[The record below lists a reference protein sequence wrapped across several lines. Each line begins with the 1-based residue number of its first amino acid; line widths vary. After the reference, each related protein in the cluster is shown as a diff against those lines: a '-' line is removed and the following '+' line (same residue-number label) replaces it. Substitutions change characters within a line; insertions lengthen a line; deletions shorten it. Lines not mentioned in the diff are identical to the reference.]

1 MSPTASTGFRFKSP
15 GAAWGY
21 RVSTLSW
28 GLWVAFVL
36 WPQSRIPVLLALVIG
51 TIANQVLFY
60 RAARLG
66 GTESPWMWFNGFATR
81 AGRGCWNAAGE
92 RLSGNQPPPPR
103 AGDLTASTPGASDSE
118 PVRAATNRPSS
129 VAATAFIGLAI
140 FLLAVLGALALVTV
154 AGHTVTTVNVAD
166 LPSGTPWQ
174 ALYRADG
181 SLGSPTA
188 NCPSL
193 ISWVGGER
201 PAYCAGEA
209 STEAEI
215 LVLIA
220 VLSGGIAFGLRI
232 LIRRRPG
239 PRRS

>member
-1 MSPTASTGFRFKSP
+1 MSATASTGFRFNSP

-21 RVSTLSW
+21 RLSTLSW
-28 GLWVAFVL
+28 GLWVALAV
-36 WPQSRIPVLLALVIG
+36 WPPFRIPVLLALVIG
-51 TIANQVLFY
+51 AIANQVLFY

-66 GTESPWMWFNGFATR
+66 GTESPSMIFNGFATR

-92 RLSGNQPPPPR
+92 LLNGNQPPPPR
-103 AGDLTASTPGASDSE
+103 AGDLTASTPRASASE
-118 PVRAATNRPSS
+118 LVRAANNRSS
-129 VAATAFIGLAI
+129 RVAPTAFIGLAI

-166 LPSGTPWQ
+166 LPPGTPWQ
-174 ALYRADG
+174 AIYRADG

-188 NCPSL
+188 DCPRL

-201 PAYCAGEA
+201 PTYCAGEA
-209 STEAEI
+209 SAEAKV

-220 VLSGGIAFGLRI
+220 VMSGGIAFGLGI

-239 PRRS
+239 PRTS